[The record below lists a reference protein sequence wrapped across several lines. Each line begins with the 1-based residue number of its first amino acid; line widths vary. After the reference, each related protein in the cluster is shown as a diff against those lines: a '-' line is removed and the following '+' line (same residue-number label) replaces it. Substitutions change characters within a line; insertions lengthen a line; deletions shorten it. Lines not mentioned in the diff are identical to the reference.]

1 MFLGIDVGT
10 TGIKALVVNEK
21 GQVLKQYNS
30 SLKLTV
36 PKPGWAEQDPD
47 DWLKA
52 VMELL
57 KEVSKEYDI
66 KSISFS
72 GQMHS
77 LVMLDK
83 NDQVLRNAILWCDQ
97 RTTAQCQKAT
107 ERIGGEQSVIR
118 LIANPI
124 LEGFTLG
131 KILWVKENEPQI
143 YHQVKRV
150 MMPKDYICMKL
161 GGEYGTDYSDASGTA
176 YLNVYDSSWSQ
187 EIFEQLNIDPSIL
200 PPVFESQKVRGILKA
215 DLAQELG
222 WKDTLIVSGG
232 ADNAVA
238 AYGIGISKP
247 GDTMV
252 SIGTSGTV
260 LTATEKGEPDFDGK
274 IHFFHHVLPGQKYY
288 MGVMLSAAH
297 SLNWVLKTFDI
308 QWTFEDLEKK
318 IAQIKPGSGGVLFL
332 PYLNGERTP
341 LRDPNA
347 RGVLFG
353 LSSKTT
359 SEEVIRAVIEG
370 VTFGL
375 RDSFE
380 LIKEKTE
387 IKTIRAVGGGAKNKT
402 WCSIIADNLKM
413 PISVPENDEGGAYG
427 AAMLA
432 AKGAGIQEEELANWV
447 QINETIQPNPEN
459 YKIYDQLYE
468 QFKALYSDLK
478 ERFKT
483 IAKITE

>member
-10 TGIKALVVNEK
+10 TGIKALVVNGN
-21 GQVLKQYNS
+21 GQVMDQYHRR
-30 SLKLTV
+30 LELRV
-36 PKPGWAEQDPD
+36 PKPGWAEQEPE

-52 VMELL
+52 VLDIL
-57 KEVSKEYDI
+57 KEVAKVYQI
-66 KSISFS
+66 QSISFS

-77 LVMLDK
+77 LVMLDQD
-83 NDQVLRNAILWCDQ
+83 DQVLRKAILWCDQ
-97 RTTAQCQKAT
+97 RTTVPCKEAT
-107 ERIGGEQSVIR
+107 DKIGGEQVVIG

-131 KILWVKENEPQI
+131 KILWVKENEPEHYQRI
-143 YHQVKRV
+143 KKV
-150 MMPKDYICMKL
+150 MMPKDYICLKL

-176 YLNVYDSSWSQ
+176 YFNVHESRWSNDLLDM
-187 EIFEQLNIDPSIL
+187 LNIPPTIL
-200 PPVFESQKVRGILKA
+200 PPVFESHSVRGVLRK
-215 DLAQELG
+215 DLAKALG
-222 WKDTLIVSGG
+222 WNNTLIVSGG

-297 SLNWVLKTFDI
+297 SLNWFLKTFDI
-308 QWTFEDLEKK
+308 RWSFEDLEKK
-318 IAQIKPGSGGVLFL
+318 ISQIKPGAGGLLFL

-353 LSSKTT
+353 MSSKTT
-359 SEEVIRAVIEG
+359 TEEVIRAVIEG

-380 LIKEKTE
+380 LIKDKTQV
-387 IKTIRAVGGGAKNKT
+387 KTIRVVGGGAKNKV

-432 AKGAGIQEEELANWV
+432 AKGAGIKEKELSDWV
-447 QINETIQPNPEN
+447 KIKEIVQPNSSN
-459 YKIYDQLYE
+459 YEIYDKLYE
-468 QFKALYSDLK
+468 QFKNLYSDLK
-478 ERFKT
+478 ERFEEV
-483 IAKITE
+483 AKLTE

>member
-10 TGIKALVVNEK
+10 TGIKALVVNDK
-21 GQVLKQYNS
+21 GKVLNQYNRP
-30 SLKLTV
+30 LELDV
-36 PKPGWAEQDPD
+36 PKPGWAQQDPD

-52 VMELL
+52 VLAML
-57 KEVSKEYDI
+57 KEVSKKHKI
-66 KSISFS
+66 KAISFS

-83 NDQVLRNAILWCDQ
+83 EDQVLRKAILWCDQ
-97 RTTAQCQKAT
+97 RTTAQCKQAT
-107 ERIGGEQSVIR
+107 NIIGGEQSVIG

-131 KILWVKENEPQI
+131 KILWVKENEPDVFKKI
-143 YHQVKRV
+143 KKI

-161 GGEYGTDYSDASGTA
+161 GGDYGTDFSDASGTA
-176 YLNVYDSSWSQ
+176 YFNVHDSRWSH
-187 EIFEQLNIDPSIL
+187 EILGKLAIDPSIL
-200 PPVFESQKVRGILKA
+200 PPVFESHSFRGKLRE
-215 DLAQELG
+215 DLTKELG

-260 LTATEKGEPDFDGK
+260 LTATEKGAPDFDGK
-274 IHFFHHVLPGQKYY
+274 IHFFHHVLPDQKYY

-297 SLNWVLKTFDI
+297 SLNWFLKAFNI
-308 QWTFEDLEKK
+308 RWTFEELENK
-318 IAQIKPGSGGVLFL
+318 ISKVKPGVGGLLFL

-359 SEEVIRAVIEG
+359 AEEVIRAVIEG

-380 LIKEKTE
+380 LIKDKTE
-387 IKTIRAVGGGAKNKT
+387 VKTIRAVGGGAKNKV
-402 WCSIIADNLKM
+402 WCSIIADNFKM
-413 PISVPENDEGGAYG
+413 PVSVPENDEGGAYG

-432 AKGAGIQEEELANWV
+432 AKGAGIKEEELSTWV
-447 QINETIQPNPEN
+447 KIKETIQPNPEN
-459 YKIYDQLYE
+459 YAIYDKLYE
-468 QFKALYSDLK
+468 QFKGLYTDLK
-478 ERFKT
+478 ERFT
-483 IAKITE
+483 EITKITE

>member
-10 TGIKALVVNEK
+10 TGIKALVVNDK
-21 GQVLKQYNS
+21 GEVLNQYAR
-30 SLKLTV
+30 SLEMSV
-36 PKPGWAEQDPD
+36 PKPGWAQQEPA

-52 VMELL
+52 VLEILRD
-57 KEVSKEYDI
+57 VSKDHHI
-66 KSISFS
+66 TSISFS

-83 NDQVLRNAILWCDQ
+83 EDQVLRKAILWCDQ
-97 RTTAQCQKAT
+97 RTTSQCKQATQK
-107 ERIGGEQSVIR
+107 IGGEEAVIG

-131 KILWVKENEPQI
+131 KLLWVKENEPEVFNKI
-143 YHQVKRV
+143 KKV

-176 YLNVYDSSWSQ
+176 YFNVHDSRWSH
-187 EIFEQLNIDPSIL
+187 EILEQINLDPSIL
-200 PPVFESQKVRGILKA
+200 PPVFESQSVRGMLRA

-222 WKDTLIVSGG
+222 WHDTLIVSGG

-238 AYGIGISKP
+238 AYGIGISEP

-297 SLNWVLKTFDI
+297 SLNWFLREFDI
-308 QWTFEDLEKK
+308 DWSFQELEKK
-318 IAQIKPGSGGVLFL
+318 ISQVQPGAGGLLFL

-359 SEEVIRAVIEG
+359 SEEVIRGVIEG

-380 LIKEKTE
+380 LIKNKTE
-387 IKTIRAVGGGAKNKT
+387 IKTIRAVGGGAKNKA
-402 WCSIIADNLKM
+402 WCSIIADNVKM
-413 PISVPENDEGGAYG
+413 PVSIPKNDEGGAYG

-432 AKGAGIQEEELANWV
+432 AKGAGVEEQELSEWV
-447 QINETIQPNPEN
+447 KIKETIQPNPNHYE
-459 YKIYDQLYE
+459 IYDKLYE
-468 QFKALYSDLK
+468 QFKKLSSDLK
-478 ERFKT
+478 ERFEQVSKL
-483 IAKITE
+483 TE

>member
-1 MFLGIDVGT
+1 MFLGVDVGT
-10 TGIKALVVNEK
+10 TGIKALVVNDK
-21 GQVLKQYNS
+21 GNVLNQYNR
-30 SLKLTV
+30 SLELDV
-36 PKPGWAEQDPD
+36 PKPGWAQQDPD
-47 DWLKA
+47 EWLKA
-52 VMELL
+52 VLEILR
-57 KEVSKEYDI
+57 EVSKDYKI

-83 NDQVLRNAILWCDQ
+83 DDQVLRKAILWCDQ
-97 RTTAQCQKAT
+97 RTTSQCKQAT
-107 ERIGGEQSVIR
+107 QQIGGEQAVIG

-131 KILWVKENEPQI
+131 KILWVKENEPETF
-143 YHQVKRV
+143 KKMKKV

-176 YLNVYDSSWSQ
+176 YFNVHDSRWSQ
-187 EIFEQLNIDPSIL
+187 EILEHMSIDQTIL
-200 PPVFESQKVRGILKA
+200 PPVFESQSVRGMLRA
-215 DLAQELG
+215 DLAKELG

-238 AYGIGISKP
+238 AYGIGISEP

-274 IHFFHHVLPGQKYY
+274 IHFFNHVLPGQKYY

-297 SLNWVLKTFDI
+297 SLNWFIKTFDI
-308 QWTFEDLEKK
+308 NWTFEELEKK
-318 IAQIKPGSGGVLFL
+318 ISHIKPGAGGLLFL

-359 SEEVIRAVIEG
+359 AEEVIRAVIEG

-380 LIKEKTE
+380 LIKDKTE
-387 IKTIRAVGGGAKNKT
+387 VKTIRAVGGGAKNKI

-413 PISVPENDEGGAYG
+413 PISIPENDEGGAYG

-432 AKGAGIQEEELANWV
+432 AKGAGIKEEELSTWV
-447 QINETIQPNPEN
+447 KIKETIQPNPEN
-459 YKIYDQLYE
+459 YQIYDKLYE
-468 QFKALYSDLK
+468 QFKGLYTDLK
-478 ERFKT
+478 ERF
-483 IAKITE
+483 TEVVKLTE

>member
-21 GQVLKQYNS
+21 GKVLNQYNR
-30 SLKLTV
+30 SLDLTV
-36 PKPGWAEQDPD
+36 QKPGWAEQDPD

-52 VMELL
+52 VMEIL
-57 KEVSKEYDI
+57 KEVSKDQEI

-77 LVMLDK
+77 IVMLDSR
-83 NDQVLRNAILWCDQ
+83 DQVLRKAILWCDQ
-97 RTTAQCQKAT
+97 RTTSQCKKAT
-107 ERIGGEQSVIR
+107 QQIGGEEDVIG

-131 KILWVKENEPQI
+131 KILWVKENEPEIFNQI
-143 YHQVKRV
+143 KKV

-176 YLNVYDSSWSQ
+176 YFNVHDSRWSH
-187 EIFEQLNIDPSIL
+187 EIFEQLNIDTTVL
-200 PPVFESQKVRGILKA
+200 PPVYESHSVRGILRA

-222 WKDTLIVSGG
+222 WNETLIVSGG

-260 LTATEKGEPDFDGK
+260 LTATEKGEPDFEGK

-297 SLNWVLKTFDI
+297 SLNWFLKTFDI
-308 QWTFEDLEKK
+308 KWSFEELEGK
-318 IAQIKPGSGGVLFL
+318 ISKIKPGAGGLLFL

-353 LSSKTT
+353 MSSKSTA
-359 SEEVIRAVIEG
+359 EEVIRAVIEG

-380 LIKEKTE
+380 LIKDKTE
-387 IKTIRAVGGGAKNKT
+387 IKTIRAVGGGAKNKA

-413 PISVPENDEGGAYG
+413 PIRVPENDEGGAYG

-432 AKGAGIQEEELANWV
+432 AKGAGIKEEELSTWV
-447 QINETIQPNPEN
+447 KIKETIQPNPEN
-459 YKIYDQLYE
+459 YPLYDQLYE
-468 QFKALYSDLK
+468 QFKGLYVDLK
-478 ERFKT
+478 ERFKKVAE
-483 IAKITE
+483 IIE

>member
-1 MFLGIDVGT
+1 
-10 TGIKALVVNEK
+10 
-21 GQVLKQYNS
+21 
-30 SLKLTV
+30 
-36 PKPGWAEQDPD
+36 
-47 DWLKA
+47 
-52 VMELL
+52 
-57 KEVSKEYDI
+57 
-66 KSISFS
+66 
-72 GQMHS
+72 
-77 LVMLDK
+77 
-83 NDQVLRNAILWCDQ
+83 
-97 RTTAQCQKAT
+97 
-107 ERIGGEQSVIR
+107 
-118 LIANPI
+118 
-124 LEGFTLG
+124 
-131 KILWVKENEPQI
+131 
-143 YHQVKRV
+143 
-150 MMPKDYICMKL
+150 L

-176 YLNVYDSSWSQ
+176 YFNVHDSRWSQ
-187 EIFEQLNIDPSIL
+187 EILEHMSIDQTIL
-200 PPVFESQKVRGILKA
+200 PPVFESQSVRGMLRA
-215 DLAQELG
+215 DLAKELG

-238 AYGIGISKP
+238 AYGIGISEP

-274 IHFFHHVLPGQKYY
+274 IHFFNHVLPGQKYY

-297 SLNWVLKTFDI
+297 SLNWFIKTFDI
-308 QWTFEDLEKK
+308 NWTFEELEKK
-318 IAQIKPGSGGVLFL
+318 ISHIKPGAGGLLFL

-359 SEEVIRAVIEG
+359 AEEVIRAVIEG

-380 LIKEKTE
+380 LIKDKTE
-387 IKTIRAVGGGAKNKT
+387 VKTIRAVGGGAKNKV

-432 AKGAGIQEEELANWV
+432 AKGAGIKEEELSTWV
-447 QINETIQPNPEN
+447 KIKETIQPNPKN
-459 YKIYDQLYE
+459 YQIYDKLYE
-468 QFKALYSDLK
+468 QFKGLYTDLK
-478 ERFKT
+478 ERF
-483 IAKITE
+483 TEVVKLTE